1 MSASGQ
7 SWKTHGP
14 WQVVSSEGFPM
25 TPNEELV
32 DRLLKDVGRRYRD
45 TTLRSYLVGNDKY
58 RSKRQ
63 TALDAVVLY
72 LTSAKA
78 TIFQGVNLILFG
90 TPGTGK
96 DHLAIGLARSCAIRG
111 LSARSISGQELFAAA
126 ERARRNGHDAIDPGL
141 KTCRILVLS
150 DPLPNAVTPTVPEA
164 KLLMQ
169 LLDARYRAALPTIV
183 TANAECEQDLRDA
196 IAGPLEDRVFG
207 GAVTVEMK
215 WPSCRSSSGDKEKGR
230 P

>member
-1 MSASGQ
+1 
-7 SWKTHGP
+7 
-14 WQVVSSEGFPM
+14 M

-32 DRLLKDVGRRYRD
+32 DRLLKDAGPRYRNA
-45 TTLRSYLVGNDKY
+45 TLRSYVVGNDKH
-58 RSKRQ
+58 RPKRQ
-63 TALDAVVLY
+63 AALDAVMKY
-72 LTSAKA
+72 LVSAKA
-78 TIFQGVNLILFG
+78 TIFRGVNLILFG

-96 DHLAIGLARSCAIRG
+96 DHLAIGMARSCAIRG
-111 LSARSISGQELFAAA
+111 LSSRSISGQELFAAA
-126 ERARRNGHDAIDPGL
+126 ERARRNGHDAIEPGL

-169 LLDARYRAALPTIV
+169 LLDYRYRATLPTIV

-196 IAGPLEDRVFG
+196 MAGPLEDRLFG
-207 GAVTVEMK
+207 GAVTVEMR
-215 WPSCRSSSGDKEKGR
+215 WPSCRSSPLETEKGR

>member
-1 MSASGQ
+1 
-7 SWKTHGP
+7 
-14 WQVVSSEGFPM
+14 M

-90 TPGTGK
+90 TCGTGK

>member
-1 MSASGQ
+1 MQ
-7 SWKTHGP
+7 D
-14 WQVVSSEGFPM
+14 
-25 TPNEELV
+25 NEQKL
-32 DRLLKDVGRRYRD
+32 DRLLRDCGKRYRD
-45 TTLRSYLVGNDKY
+45 VSFRSFQIGQDRNAA
-58 RSKRQ
+58 KRK
-63 TALDAVVLY
+63 AARDAVAGY
-72 LTSAKA
+72 LTSAQTTLLA
-78 TIFQGVNLILFG
+78 GRNLVLYG
-90 TPGTGK
+90 TCGTGK

>member
-1 MSASGQ
+1 
-7 SWKTHGP
+7 
-14 WQVVSSEGFPM
+14 M

>member
-1 MSASGQ
+1 
-7 SWKTHGP
+7 
-14 WQVVSSEGFPM
+14 M

-32 DRLLKDVGRRYRD
+32 DRLLKDVGKRYRD
-45 TTLRSYLVGNDKY
+45 ATLRSYLVGNDKH
-58 RSKRQ
+58 RAKRQ
-63 TALDAVVLY
+63 GALDAVMKY
-72 LTSAKA
+72 LVGAKA
-78 TIFQGVNLILFG
+78 TILRGVNLILFG

-96 DHLAIGLARSCAIRG
+96 DHLAIGLARSCASRG

-126 ERARRNGHDAIDPGL
+126 ERARRNGHDAIEPGL

-196 IAGPLEDRVFG
+196 IAGPLEDRLFG
-207 GAVTVEMK
+207 GAVSIEMK
-215 WPSCRSSSGDKEKGR
+215 WTSFREKPGAGNAA
-230 P
+230 